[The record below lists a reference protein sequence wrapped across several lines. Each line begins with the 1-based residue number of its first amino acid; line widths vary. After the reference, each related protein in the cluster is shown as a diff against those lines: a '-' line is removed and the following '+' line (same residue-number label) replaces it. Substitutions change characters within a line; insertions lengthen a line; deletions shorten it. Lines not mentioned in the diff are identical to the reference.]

1 MKDKKIITKQTNE
14 SGAALVTV
22 LMMSLILL
30 VASAGLILEASM
42 NSANATDALSEQQAY
57 VAAESGIQSAINVLR
72 GNVTPSVL
80 IDNSLSSTAP
90 ANLINFTK
98 ALKPTTSNLSTDT
111 STTPRLSRWLSYNST
126 YTDRIT
132 MGSGYA
138 PRTGFAYGLE
148 LSDPDATGDSI
159 TFYTTGK
166 IDGTVNTKT
175 YGSGANTVTFT
186 YTPRSSSTLTIP
198 NAGTVNTNMG
208 TFTISATGVGYT
220 FTDDVPFEIAVTA
233 TDPYEGVRI
242 IRGSFSVPRDASGN
256 KQSTT
261 VTPTSIGNLKI
272 SYNSSMYVVI
282 GSTIT
287 LSGVATSANP
297 VGVSLTPV
305 IGANTISCTITAA
318 EPLRI
323 LVKATGYGPR
333 GAKKVLEAIVQK
345 NFFNG
350 MQAPATL
357 TLVGSSTG
365 FVFVPGQSQNVT
377 YSGDDMASS
386 VMIPPVGTDNDTNLT
401 SVNTAFATTGRK
413 ADVFGTPANVSA
425 ELPNWLWSPRN
436 LDATI
441 QSLRNVAKSSGNYY
455 DSGDGPQSPGNYA
468 TGKGITFVDG
478 DYRVRADGGGILI
491 VTGKLTLN
499 GAFSFKGLIIVTGAD
514 GVDRNGGGN
523 GLIQGNMV
531 IAPYNPSNLNQAF
544 LPPKYDMSG
553 GGTSELRYDS
563 NSVANGMMAVS
574 NFVLGVAEK

>member
-1 MKDKKIITKQTNE
+1 MKVETKKKQQNNQ

-30 VASAGLILEASM
+30 VAAAGLILEASM
-42 NSANATDALSEQQAY
+42 NSANATDALAEQQAY
-57 VAAESGIQSAINVLR
+57 VAAESGIQSVINVLR

-80 IDNSLSSTAP
+80 LDSSANSTAP
-90 ANLINFTK
+90 VNLINFTR
-98 ALKPTTSNLSTDT
+98 ALKTASSNLPGDS
-111 STTPRLSRWLSYNST
+111 SSVPRLSRWLSYNST
-126 YTDRIT
+126 YNDRIT
-132 MGSGYA
+132 MGSSYA
-138 PRTGFAYGLE
+138 PRTGFAYGIE

-159 TFYTTGK
+159 TFSTTGK
-166 IDGTVNTKT
+166 IDGTANTKT

-186 YTPRSSSTLTIP
+186 YTPRSTTTLTIT
-198 NAGTVNTNMG
+198 GDTVNTNLG
-208 TFTISATGVGYT
+208 SFTISATGTGYT
-220 FTDDVPFEIAVTA
+220 FTDDVRFEIVVAA
-233 TDPYEGVRI
+233 TDPYEGVKVV
-242 IRGSFSVPRDASGN
+242 RGLFAVPRDGSGN
-256 KQSTT
+256 KLSTT
-261 VTPTSIGNLKI
+261 VTPSSVGSLKI
-272 SYNSSMYVVI
+272 NYDSSMYVVI
-282 GSTIT
+282 GSVIT
-287 LSGVATSANP
+287 VTGLTSSSNP
-297 VGVSLTPV
+297 IGAGLTPV
-305 IGANTISCTITAA
+305 IGVNTINCTMSAA
-318 EPLRI
+318 EPLRV

-386 VMIPPVGTDNDTNLT
+386 VIIPPVGTDNDNNLNT
-401 SVNTAFATTGRK
+401 VNTAFSTTGRK
-413 ADVFGTPANVSA
+413 ADVFGIPSNVSA
-425 ELPNWLWSPRN
+425 ELPSWLWSPRN

-441 QSLRNVAKSSGNYY
+441 QNLRNVAKSSGNYY
-455 DSGDGPQSPGNYA
+455 TSGDGPDTPGNYA
-468 TGKGITFVDG
+468 TGKGITFMDG

-499 GAFSFKGLIIVTGAD
+499 GAFSFKGLIIVTGSG

-531 IAPYNPSNLNQAF
+531 IAPYNPSNLNLPF

-563 NSVANGMMAVS
+563 NSVANGMTAVS